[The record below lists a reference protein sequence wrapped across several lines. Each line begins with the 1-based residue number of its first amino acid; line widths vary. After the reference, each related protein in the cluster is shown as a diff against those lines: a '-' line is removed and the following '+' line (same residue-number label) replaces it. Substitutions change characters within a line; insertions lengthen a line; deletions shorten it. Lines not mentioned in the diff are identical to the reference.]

1 MRLMPLKRYC
11 GHYEEIRAPESG
23 ERFLMERGRYCKHCL
38 KAFRQARK
46 IRLRKDNRLPPAMES
61 AMALWRES

>member
-1 MRLMPLKRYC
+1 MILKRYC
-11 GHYEEIRAPESG
+11 GHLEEVFEPETW
-23 ERFLMERGRYCKHCL
+23 EKFLMERGRYCKHCL